1 MFYIEFKI
9 LLNIILIIQITMKK
23 FLLLLI
29 APLLL
34 CAFTVKSKTNNLTTL
49 NTQLEDYEF
58 FVNPPAFPG
67 AEGFGKLATGGRGGQ
82 VIYVTNLND
91 SGTGSLRA
99 AVEASGARI
108 VVFKVS
114 GIISLTKDLKID
126 NGNITIAGQSA
137 PGDGICLKNYSV
149 SVNADNVI
157 IRFMRFRMGDEAQHE
172 GDAIGGR
179 FKNNIIIDHCSMSW
193 STDEC
198 VSFYNNQNTTVQW
211 CVIAESLR
219 NSVHGK
225 GAHGYGG
232 IWGGKN
238 ASFHHNLLAHHDSR
252 NARLGEYA
260 GSSFALTDLVD
271 IRNNVI
277 YNWGHNSAYGGEA
290 MNANFINN
298 YYKPGPSTK
307 ANNGSTKQGRIFSID
322 KNKVKGTLV
331 YDIWGKF
338 YIDGN
343 YVDGNSNA
351 TNDNWTYGVYNQY
364 HGSYSTYP
372 SSCKDSNGATITCEY
387 TIPISNADK
396 VDMKLNTPLD
406 VANNVTTHSAV
417 EAYNKVLAYVGASL
431 VRDAVDTRIITETE
445 NGTYTYTGSNG
456 STNGIIDTQSDVG
469 GWPTYNT
476 AAAPIDTDNDGM
488 PDTWEDT
495 NGLNKNSASDGASTS
510 LDGSYTNVEV
520 YLNSLVSS
528 IISSQNENALSV
540 QNNKI
545 DHSEIKIYPVPFQN
559 QFYINFGKAEK
570 VEQISVYN
578 VLGKQIRLIKTNEI
592 KSQTLKIDINDKT
605 GNLFIVKIVTENGV
619 INRTIIKK

>member
-1 MFYIEFKI
+1 
-9 LLNIILIIQITMKK
+9 MKK

-476 AAAPIDTDNDGM
+476 AAAPIDSDNDGM

-605 GNLFIVKIVTENGV
+605 GNLFIVKIVTANGV